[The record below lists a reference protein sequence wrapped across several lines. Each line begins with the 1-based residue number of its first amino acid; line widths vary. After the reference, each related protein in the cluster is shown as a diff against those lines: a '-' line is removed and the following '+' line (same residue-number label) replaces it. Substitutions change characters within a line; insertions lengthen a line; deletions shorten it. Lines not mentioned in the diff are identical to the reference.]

1 MRADGQA
8 TTLRLEARQSVPMP
22 LDAAFEC
29 GAGETVALFGPSGG
43 GKTTLLRTIAGLYR
57 PAEARVVLGSEIWTD
72 TAHAVWVPPY
82 QRACS
87 LMFQDYALFPHLSVR
102 QNIAAAMGRRS
113 RAEQL
118 RHTDELLAATE
129 LADLADRLPGALS
142 GGQRQRVA
150 LARAVAREPAVL
162 LLDEPF
168 SAIDRRLRVALY
180 EPLLAL
186 RRRVAGPTV
195 LVTHD
200 FDEVVRLCDRVVVL
214 DRGQIVAQGEV
225 HELASRSD
233 VPQLASYFD
242 PGAVITMRVAEHSAA
257 RQLTRLEFAGGSV
270 WAPALPHAIDAVVRI
285 RIPAREVTLALRP
298 VDDVSTHNCL
308 AATVVRID
316 AAVDP
321 ALALLRLQIGAEFL
335 LAQVTRDAVSRL
347 QLAPGSP
354 AFALIKSVAVLK
366 RD

>member
-8 TTLRLEARQSVPMP
+8 TTLRLEARQSAPMP

-29 GAGETVALFGPSGG
+29 RAGETVALFGPSGG

-57 PAEARVVLGSEIWTD
+57 PAEARVVLGREIWTD
-72 TAHAVWVPPY
+72 TARAVWVPPH

-87 LMFQDYALFPHLSVR
+87 LMFQDYALFPHMSVR
-102 QNIAAAMGRRS
+102 QNIAAAMVGRS
-113 RAEQL
+113 RAEQQ

-129 LADLADRLPGALS
+129 LADLADRLPAALS

-200 FDEVVRLCDRVVVL
+200 FDEVVRLCDRVIVL
-214 DRGQIVAQGEV
+214 DRGVVVAHGEV

-242 PGAVITMRVAEHSAA
+242 PGAVIPMRVVEHDAA
-257 RQLTRLEFAGGSV
+257 RQLTRLEFAGGSL
-270 WAPALPHAIDAVVRI
+270 WAPSLPLSTGAGVRI
-285 RIPAREVTLALRP
+285 RIPAREVTLALRA
-298 VDDVSTHNCL
+298 VDDLSTHNCL
-308 AATVVRID
+308 AATIVRID
-316 AAVDP
+316 AAIDP
-321 ALALLRLQIGAEFL
+321 ALALLRLQIGSEFL

-347 QLAPGSP
+347 QLAPAGKV
-354 AFALIKSVAVLK
+354 FALIKSVAVLK

>member
-1 MRADGQA
+1 MHAEHDSR
-8 TTLRLEARQSVPMP
+8 TLRVEARQSAPMP
-22 LDAAFEC
+22 LDAAFSC

-57 PAEARVVLGSEIWTD
+57 PVAARVSLGGEVWAD
-72 TAHAVWVPPY
+72 TARGSWLPPH

-87 LMFQDYALFPHLSVR
+87 LMFQDYALFPHMSVR
-102 QNIAAAMGRRS
+102 RNIAAAMVGRTRE
-113 RAEQL
+113 EQ
-118 RHTDELLAATE
+118 RRRTDELLAATE
-129 LADLADRLPGALS
+129 LMEFAERLPAALS

-168 SAIDRRLRVALY
+168 SAVDRRLRVALY

-200 FDEVVRLCDRVVVL
+200 FDEVVRLCDRVIVL
-214 DRGQIVAQGEV
+214 DQGKIVAQGEV

-242 PGAVITMRVAEHSAA
+242 PGAVITMRVEEHSTA
-257 RQLTRLEFAGGSV
+257 RQLTRLGFEGGSL
-270 WAPALPHAIDAVVRI
+270 WAPRLPLATGATVRI
-285 RIPAREVTLALRP
+285 RIPAREVTLALHA
-298 VDDVSTHNCL
+298 VDDISTHNCL
-308 AATVVRID
+308 PATIVRID

-335 LAQVTRDAVSRL
+335 LAQLTRDAVSRL
-347 QLAPGSP
+347 QLVPGGTV
-354 AFALIKSVAVLK
+354 FALIKSVAVLR

>member
-1 MRADGQA
+1 MHADPGA
-8 TTLRLEARQSVPMP
+8 RTLSIEVRQVAPIA
-22 LDAAFEC
+22 LDAAFAC
-29 GAGETVALFGPSGG
+29 AAGETVALFGPSGG

-57 PAEARVVLGSEIWTD
+57 PAQAQVALGSEVWTD
-72 TAHAVWVPPY
+72 TARRQWVPPHR
-82 QRACS
+82 RACS
-87 LMFQDYALFPHLSVR
+87 LMFQDYALFPHMSVR
-102 QNIAAAMGRRS
+102 QNVAAGMVGRTPE
-113 RAEQL
+113 EQ
-118 RHTDELLAATE
+118 RRRTDELLAATE
-129 LADLADRLPGALS
+129 LVDLADRLPVALS

-150 LARAVAREPAVL
+150 LARAVGRDPAVL

-168 SAIDRRLRVALY
+168 AAVDRRLRVALY

-214 DRGQIVAQGEV
+214 DQGAIVAQGEV
-225 HELASRSD
+225 HDLASRSD

-257 RQLTRLEFAGGSV
+257 RQLTRLDFAGGSL

-298 VDDVSTHNCL
+298 VDDLSTHNCL
-308 AATVVRID
+308 PATVVRVD

-321 ALALLRLQIGAEFL
+321 ALALLQLQIGAEFL
-335 LAQVTRDAVSRL
+335 LAQLTRDAVSRL
-347 QLAPGSP
+347 QLEPGGE
-354 AFALIKSVAVLK
+354 AFALVKSVAVLK

>member
-1 MRADGQA
+1 M
-8 TTLRLEARQSVPMP
+8 
-22 LDAAFEC
+22 
-29 GAGETVALFGPSGG
+29 
-43 GKTTLLRTIAGLYR
+43 
-57 PAEARVVLGSEIWTD
+57 
-72 TAHAVWVPPY
+72 
-82 QRACS
+82 
-87 LMFQDYALFPHLSVR
+87 
-102 QNIAAAMGRRS
+102 
-113 RAEQL
+113 
-118 RHTDELLAATE
+118 
-129 LADLADRLPGALS
+129 
-142 GGQRQRVA
+142 
-150 LARAVAREPAVL
+150 
-162 LLDEPF
+162 
-168 SAIDRRLRVALY
+168 DRRLRVALY

-214 DRGQIVAQGEV
+214 DQGAIVAQGEV

-242 PGAVITMRVAEHSAA
+242 SGAVITMRVAEHSAA
-257 RQLTRLEFAGGSV
+257 RQLTRLDFAGGSL

-298 VDDVSTHNCL
+298 VDDLSTHNCL
-308 AATVVRID
+308 PATVVRID

-321 ALALLRLQIGAEFL
+321 ALRLQIGAEFL
-335 LAQVTRDAVSRL
+335 LAQLTRDAVSRL